1 MLFQIG
7 LDYILS
13 LIVLMLFIFFL
24 NELQIYMIVISL
36 RSFIEE
42 ITAYE
47 KLSNRMFARLMLTY
61 RKDLIEK
68 YHQPSLERTAKMI
81 MESNEFKKIMEWID
95 EVVNSFLIYPVTLD
109 PTGILDRL
117 EHIIDIRRRRMLF
130 LTEKIVPSAPKFV
143 IKNLESAMEAAAAI
157 RFIRKVSEHIFRI
170 GKNTKNIYYLLQL
183 KLFVPFLRE
192 LCLSFFDA
200 LKGFIEGVPV
210 GDTVGALVAQ
220 KFFGGEVEEDE
231 DLRVVFSSSEIDGRY
246 VLAVKAKGPGSEVGQ
261 PGKFLEKIIQK
272 IEGNVDAII
281 TVDAA
286 LRLESEKVGKVD
298 VGVGAAI
305 GDPGPEKFRIE
316 KWATKYKIP
325 LYAVVIKENYI
336 EALTPLRKELLNA
349 VDKAY
354 RTVRRIILEEVP
366 EGGKVIVLGIGNTVG
381 VSNNPVNMRDR
392 WTK

>member
-1 MLFQIG
+1 MFQIG

-13 LIVLMLFIFFL
+13 LIVFMLFIFFS
-24 NELQIYMIVISL
+24 NELQMYMIILSL
-36 RSFIEE
+36 NSFIDE
-42 ITAYE
+42 IKIYE
-47 KLSNRMFARLMLTY
+47 KLSNRMFAKLIFAHRQ
-61 RKDLIEK
+61 DLIEK
-68 YHQPSLERTAKMI
+68 YYEIGTKKAARAI
-81 MESNEFKKIMEWID
+81 MESGEFKKIMEWID
-95 EVVNSFLIYPVTLD
+95 EVVNSFLIDPVTLD
-109 PTGILDRL
+109 PTEVLDRL

-130 LTEKIVPSAPKFV
+130 LAERILPSAPNFV

-157 RFIRKVSEHIFRI
+157 RYTRKISEHIFRI

-200 LKGFIEGVPV
+200 LKGFIEGAPI

-220 KFFGGEVEEDE
+220 KFFGDEVEEDS
-231 DLRVVFSSSEIDGRY
+231 DLRVVFSSTEIDGRY
-246 VLAVKAKGPGSEVGQ
+246 VLAIKAKGPGSEVGQ

-316 KWATKYKIP
+316 KWATKYRIP

-336 EALTPLRKELLNA
+336 ESLTPLRKSLLNA
-349 VDKAY
+349 VNKAY
-354 RTVRRIILEEVP
+354 ETVKRIILEEVP
-366 EGGKVIVLGIGNTVG
+366 EGGKVIILGIGNTVG
-381 VSNNPVNMRDR
+381 AGNSPIGI
-392 WTK
+392 